1 MTALT
6 EPKGNL
12 AMPCGVNPDGNLR
25 PLLVD
30 ADGKLITAGGGA
42 GDVSLYR
49 ARAFPNS
56 NDSIGDSAFETL
68 KLDAESFDPNANF
81 NTATYTYTVPVAG
94 TYLLMA
100 QVSFLSAVVVANKS
114 VGIRILKGG
123 AQMCIT
129 LIHAAYI
136 ADIYALTN
144 NIAALAANDEITV
157 EVYQSFGA
165 AKALSGN
172 TARTFF
178 AVHCLS
184 LA

>member
-12 AMPCGVNPDGNLR
+12 AMPCGINPDGNLR

-30 ADGKLITAGGGA
+30 ADGKLITSGGGA

-49 ARAFPNS
+49 ARAYPNS
-56 NDSIGDSAFETL
+56 NDSIGNSAFETL
-68 KLDAESFDPNANF
+68 KLDAESFDTNANF
-81 NTATYTYTVPVAG
+81 STATYTYTVPAAG
-94 TYLLMA
+94 SYLLMA
-100 QVSFLSAVVVANKS
+100 QVCFLSAVVVANKS
-114 VGIRILKGG
+114 VGVRILKNGL
-123 AQMCIT
+123 QMCIT
-129 LIHAAYI
+129 LIHTAYV
-136 ADIYALTN
+136 ADIYALTQ
-144 NIAALAANDEITV
+144 NIAALAANDAITV
-157 EVYQSFGA
+157 EVYHSFGV

-184 LA
+184 LD